1 MNYFIK
7 WQEWANQFLEANTMP
22 AKEIHITLYMLS
34 LFQSNKSCQVIR
46 MLNYVI
52 KYLINFLQQAK
63 NYGVIPLL
71 RF

>member
-7 WQEWANQFLEANTMP
+7 WQEWANQFPEANTMP
-22 AKEIHITLYMLS
+22 GKEIHVTLYMLS

-52 KYLINFLQQAK
+52 KYLMNFLQQAK
-63 NYGVIPLL
+63 NYGVISLL

>member
-22 AKEIHITLYMLS
+22 AKEIHIILYMLS

-46 MLNYVI
+46 MFNYVI